1 MKTVLCLLAS
11 AAVVLS
17 MTGCA
22 CMQAEPEPQPVVTR
36 PAPAPAPAR
45 ARAPAPAPVPA
56 PQTGACGNYTVSQAY
71 PISGAIRIEKVMPQ
85 TVQLNAPFEYT
96 ITAVNTT
103 DLTLSDVVITERLHD
118 DLKYVDSTPKGTLAG
133 NVVTWNMDTLGP
145 RASQRITLKVS
156 AGKVGCVQT
165 CADAT
170 YVVLACAKTQVVQ
183 PALEIVK
190 TAPQRVTICDN
201 IPFQFTVTNKG
212 TGTATNVR
220 LTDTLPNGLKADG
233 KTSIDLSL
241 GNLAPGQSVSR
252 TVVVKADKTGTYRN
266 QATAVA
272 DGNLKA
278 ESGVTQTVVTQP
290 VLTIEKTGSRN
301 EWIGRTISYDIVVA
315 NKGDAP
321 AVETVVTDTI
331 PGNVTEV
338 RASDNGQ
345 VAAGKVTWNLGT
357 MAPGASRK
365 LTVSYKPSGA
375 GEFRNE
381 ARATA
386 VCAQAVAA
394 SAATQIAGI
403 PAVLLEV
410 IDVDDP
416 IEVGKNET
424 YIITVTN
431 QGSAPDTNIRMKVFL
446 EDSMEY
452 VSASGATRGAFADGA
467 VTFEA
472 LPSLAPKAKAEWRVV
487 VKAVKTGDVR
497 LRVTMNTQELQRE
510 VMETEATRFF
520 E

>member
-1 MKTVLCLLAS
+1 MKKCIYVLVS
-11 AAVVLS
+11 IAVV
-17 MTGCA
+17 MAVTGCA
-22 CMQAEPEPQPVVTR
+22 CMQAEPEPLPVVK
-36 PAPAPAPAR
+36 PAPAPAPA
-45 ARAPAPAPVPA
+45 PAPVA
-56 PQTGACGNYTVSQAY
+56 KAGACGNYTVSQNYLSA
-71 PISGAIRIEKVMPQ
+71 GAIRIDKTMPA
-85 TVQLNAPFEYT
+85 TVQLNAPFEYV
-96 ITAVNTT
+96 ITATNTT
-103 DLTLSDVVITERLHD
+103 DMLLSDVVIRDRLQD
-118 DLKYVDSTPKGTLAG
+118 NLKYVGSTPEGALAG
-133 NVVTWNMDTLGP
+133 NMVTWKMDTLGP
-145 RASQRITLKVS
+145 KASEKITVKVS
-156 AGKVGCVQT
+156 AGQVGCVQT

-170 YVVLACAKTQVVQ
+170 YVVLACAKTEVVQ
-183 PALEIVK
+183 PALALVK
-190 TAPQRVTICDN
+190 TAPERVTICEN

-220 LTDTLPNGLKADG
+220 LTDTLANGLKADG
-233 KTSIDLSL
+233 KTTIDLAL

-266 QATAVA
+266 QASAVA

-278 ESGVTQTVVTQP
+278 DSGVTQTVVTQP
-290 VLTIEKTGSRN
+290 VLTIEKTGSKN

-338 RASDNGQ
+338 KASDNGQ

-357 MAPGASRK
+357 LAAGASRK

-375 GEFRNE
+375 GEYKNE

-386 VCAQAVAA
+386 VCTEAVAA

-424 YIITVTN
+424 YIIVVTN
-431 QGSAPDTNIRMKVFL
+431 QGSAPDTDIKMKVFL
-446 EDSMEY
+446 EDSMEF
-452 VSASGATRGAFADGA
+452 VSAGGATRGSFADGA
-467 VTFEA
+467 VTFDA

-487 VKAVKTGDVR
+487 VKAVKAGDVR
-497 LRVTMNTQELQRE
+497 LRVTMNTKELQRD